1 MKSLAMKFTAIVLAA
16 VIAFSRLYLYVH
28 YPTDVFAGMII
39 GIGIGLLVHFLFTRR
54 RKSVNEPKKSRA

>member
-1 MKSLAMKFTAIVLAA
+1 MLAA
-16 VIAFSRLYLYVH
+16 LIGFSRMYNLVH